1 MSRKWTDMSLELLS
15 AHETDQGIAV
25 TFVTERGLE
34 PLEGTREE
42 VANLA
47 RAMRQVSVLA
57 GLNDDEKVWL
67 ERVAVGDAIVKLG
80 LNPGRQARVHIVRR
94 RIGHA

>member
-1 MSRKWTDMSLELLS
+1 MSLELLS
-15 AHETDQGIAV
+15 AHETSAGIAV

-42 VANLA
+42 VAQLA

-57 GLNDDEKVWL
+57 ALNDEEKVWL
-67 ERVAVGDAIVKLG
+67 EQVAVGDAIVKLG
-80 LNPGRQARVHIVRR
+80 LNPGRQARVHILRR
-94 RIGHA
+94 